1 MDSISLMNENLS
13 EGKNQIN
20 LDGAKEIELKID
32 EMRDTLRKENLEAI
46 REGKY
51 GLSIAN
57 YYKGMFYRA
66 ERIGDFTYDVSC
78 ALACE

>member
-1 MDSISLMNENLS
+1 MESISLMNKNLG

-32 EMRDTLRKENLEAI
+32 EMRDTLRAENLKAI
-46 REGKY
+46 GDGKY
-51 GLSIAN
+51 DLLVAN
-57 YYKGMFYRA
+57 YYKGVFYRA
-66 ERIGDFTYDVSC
+66 ERIGDFAYDVSC